1 MKKMPSIETI
11 ERKNSACGIGE
22 LPNALEAWLR
32 FAPRETHETSN
43 AGRATSTAATKT
55 SVIIFGGLV
64 GSDLKM

>member
-1 MKKMPSIETI
+1 M
-11 ERKNSACGIGE
+11 
-22 LPNALEAWLR
+22 
-32 FAPRETHETSN
+32 ETHETSN